1 MIPAPPTP
9 HDPIAQLLTYR
20 GFFGSEFHLP
30 IEELLDS
37 IDAIVPYWFPLYD
50 SATSL
55 PSGLIAAQQTDRGQ
69 VIAQE
74 DCWIVSII
82 ASASQGANSFVMQL
96 FDTER
101 EITFMD
107 EDLFS
112 GNCTGTGQ
120 KQFFLKTPMHIPV
133 GGQIESRIINLAAAA
148 NAIQVIGFGLRPDSR
163 KKIT

>member
-1 MIPAPPTP
+1 MIPAQPTP
-9 HDPIAQLLTYR
+9 HDPIAPLLTYR

-30 IEELLDS
+30 HEDLLDE

-55 PSGLIAAQQTDRGQ
+55 PSGALGAQQTDRGQ

-74 DCWIVSII
+74 DCWLLSLL
-82 ASASQGANSFVMQL
+82 ASASVAGASFVAQL
-96 FDTER
+96 YDTER

-107 EDLFS
+107 EDVF
-112 GNCTGTGQ
+112 NVNAFGTALR
-120 KQFFLKTPMHIPV
+120 QFFLKSPLHIPV
-133 GGQIESRIINLAAAA
+133 GGQIESRIINLAAAP
-148 NAIQVIGFGLRPDSR
+148 NAIQVIGFGVRPDMR